1 MDNINI
7 WIILDKDG
15 AEECLNLLISKT
27 QSVTIRELLEE
38 KNEDKLTEL
47 FNHFVDA
54 AGIEHNINFNE
65 IKGLEISL

>member
-1 MDNINI
+1 MDKVNILI
-7 WIILDKDG
+7 TLDKNG
-15 AEECLNLLISKT
+15 AEEYLNFPISRA
-27 QSVTIRELLEE
+27 QSVMIRELLGE
-38 KNEDKLTEL
+38 KNEDKLIEL

>member
-38 KNEDKLTEL
+38 KMK
-47 FNHFVDA
+47 
-54 AGIEHNINFNE
+54 INLQNYL
-65 IKGLEISL
+65 IILLMQLV